1 MAVMARLT
9 SPDPDNGEW
18 PQVSRHRAVNPKMKR
33 SNSMTAYASL
43 LMLALVPLGISPLLA
58 QPAGAPSAG
67 SRASVHGHGGY
78 DPHACG
84 GYRHSGPEI
93 QIYMD
98 PESEHWPSNYVP
110 DNYRLDGYDGEPDR
124 ATICRGESGR
134 TYTTRTI
141 ECPAG
146 QQADEPARTW
156 STSP

>member
-1 MAVMARLT
+1 MIVPGTRR
-9 SPDPDNGEW
+9 
-18 PQVSRHRAVNPKMKR
+18 PQVSKRPAANPKMKR
-33 SNSMTAYASL
+33 SNSSTAHAGALILVLAS
-43 LMLALVPLGISPLLA
+43 VGISPLCAEPA
-58 QPAGAPSAG
+58 QAHSPRSQASARGHDPYAPRPG
-67 SRASVHGHGGY
+67 FDR
-78 DPHACG
+78 
-84 GYRHSGPEI
+84 RHPDPEI

-98 PESEHWPSNYVP
+98 AQSERWPSNYVP

-146 QQADEPARTW
+146 QLADEPARTW